1 VFDTALVYDVTS
13 GIGPFNSSYVGPFI
27 KSLTDG
33 SSKVIPYSYS
43 SVVYNL
49 ITNTLFSTVTEPL
62 MCMPSEGDLDCESY
76 ILSGGLSFAAPWT
89 PPGHQDH
96 PLVRIA
102 DVPAVQVEFQ
112 GRSGP
117 RSFKDSECV
126 LFGSEGAFIAAELCL
141 APADG
146 SMHAGK

>member
-1 VFDTALVYDVTS
+1 MFDTALVYDVTS

-27 KSLTDG
+27 QSLSDG

-49 ITNTLFSTVTEPL
+49 ITNTLFSTVAEPL
-62 MCMPSEGDLDCESY
+62 LCTPSEGDIDCASY

-89 PPGHQDH
+89 PAGHQGH
-96 PLVRIA
+96 PLVRIG
-102 DVPAVQVEFQ
+102 DVPAVQVEFH

-117 RSFKDSECV
+117 RSFNDSDCV
-126 LFGSEGAFIAAELCL
+126 LFGSEGALIAAELCL
-141 APADG
+141 ASVDG
-146 SMHAGK
+146 SMHAGE